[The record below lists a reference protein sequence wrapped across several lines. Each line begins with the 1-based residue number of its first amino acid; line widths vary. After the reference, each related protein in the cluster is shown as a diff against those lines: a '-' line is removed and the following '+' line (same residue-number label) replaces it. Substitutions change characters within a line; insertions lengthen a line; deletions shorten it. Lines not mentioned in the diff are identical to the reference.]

1 MGCQIMY
8 YSVLWVANY
17 QTLRTTALDR
27 LFVTS
32 SSNFMILFK
41 KWKIVKIETNISLLD
56 RWNNNLPG

>member
-1 MGCQIMY
+1 MY

-17 QTLRTTALDR
+17 QTLRTAALDR